1 MLTLKP
7 PSNIQSR
14 LHESTAWLYL
24 HQDIYISLVTQG
36 SPRTNLEEF
45 IRFYDATEDD
55 DFGWAKKIVLLV
67 ARALFVMN
75 YDLPSSEK
83 MNRWHELNELV
94 EQWHSNKP
102 SSFLPIYQSPD
113 KSSENR
119 LPEIWALSP
128 VHGMWLHI

>member
-14 LHESTAWLYL
+14 LRESTAWLYL
-24 HQDIYISLVTQG
+24 RQDIYISLVTQG

-102 SSFLPIYQSPD
+102 SSFLPIYQSLD

-119 LPEIWALSP
+119 LPEIWAVSP